1 MDDNDSFGECNM
13 SEEASKEVGRGK
25 YVKHDSAKVAAPV
38 NKVNLGVS
46 VRKVAA
52 EFSISLSSLKDIIA
66 REKKGKP
73 LTLNDRK

>member
-46 VRKVAA
+46 FRKVAA
-52 EFSISLSSLKDIIA
+52 EQHFPVFFK
-66 REKKGKP
+66 RHHCPRKKRQAS
-73 LTLNDRK
+73 DS